1 MKSYLDT
8 TTTMMMMMTSMAP
21 STVSA
26 AAVVVQARG
35 VTGSAGKRVGGP
47 SLASSKTK
55 KRGGGVVA
63 HMAAA
68 GGRGDSSNANATLRR
83 GTAQRV
89 AAAPRDVDDVAEP
102 MMYSDDDFA
111 QAMFDDDDEYPGM
124 SSSTASSR
132 TRSSA
137 SSSSS
142 PSFAMAEDAV
152 SITPDQRRAAVQNRS
167 HGDGGGGSGED
178 YDYDGFGD
186 NRDNNRNDDYSRG
199 GRGGDNDNGWNSA
212 AAATDTQRSRGGSS
226 AGSGSSSGGVGWA
239 NDDIISD
246 GGQAWFESDEDW
258 YEPEYK
264 EVTAPEG
271 SVLEKVQRIHLRQ
284 PKDFSFEDGEYF
296 DLTGYVKDNTDNQFC
311 AVLEVAERARER
323 KIEQLEA
330 LNPIPPGASLPP
342 IQQAIV
348 DLALEIEASGGKT
361 SAYLA
366 MKEAADRTRLRW
378 ELQEAAWAWDNY
390 CEEYM
395 PQLGVSE
402 RASRLLHMGM
412 RVEDAMDFEK
422 DLVVHEE
429 DYNKRF

>member
-1 MKSYLDT
+1 M
-8 TTTMMMMMTSMAP
+8 
-21 STVSA
+21 
-26 AAVVVQARG
+26 
-35 VTGSAGKRVGGP
+35 
-47 SLASSKTK
+47 
-55 KRGGGVVA
+55 
-63 HMAAA
+63 
-68 GGRGDSSNANATLRR
+68 
-83 GTAQRV
+83 AQRV
-89 AAAPRDVDDVAEP
+89 AASTFEDEGIANDA
-102 MMYSDDDFA
+102 MY
-111 QAMFDDDDEYPGM
+111 DDDEYPGM
-124 SSSTASSR
+124 TTSTADAAAEHSADGGGGDDAVQQPEGGSSYADDYDIDDDDDFFQGPSGVRR
-132 TRSSA
+132 TGP

-142 PSFAMAEDAV
+142 APSSPPSSPSWAMQEEAV
-152 SITPDQRRAAVQNRS
+152 SITPDQRRAAVMNDREGGGNDFS
-167 HGDGGGGSGED
+167 GFGGNAGAAAPGNDFSGSAGGATAVAAAPGGGGD
-178 YDYDGFGD
+178 
-186 NRDNNRNDDYSRG
+186 R
-199 GRGGDNDNGWNSA
+199 WNSA
-212 AAATDTQRSRGGSS
+212 ATEMRDRME
-226 AGSGSSSGGVGWA
+226 AGSGAAVGWA

-271 SVLEKVQRIHLRQ
+271 SILEKVQRIHLRQ

-296 DLTGYVKDNTDNQFC
+296 ELTGYVKANTDNQFC
-311 AVLEVAERARER
+311 CVLEVAERARER
-323 KIEQLEA
+323 RIEQLEA
-330 LNPIPPGASLPP
+330 LNPVPPGQSLPP

-366 MKEAADRTRLRW
+366 MKEAADRARLRW

-395 PQLGVSE
+395 PELGVSE